1 MSTLLKDNADYKN
14 FIWGGSKKS
23 RAAADVNDEVD
34 YLRRMLDGSSM
45 TNEDPFQGNSR
56 KVEFEARPPRNE
68 SELRQAT
75 AATEVNSLKVAN
87 LEARVGSLV
96 TDIEALKVAGDPVEV
111 ESKFITV
118 FAELKTLKTA
128 GDGAA
133 VKIANLGFKS
143 IEEVSEWT
151 RENFKGNRH
160 GLIMDPLLL
169 LDCICGE
176 ALADKTLKAIQR
188 RINLKLTTGGE
199 GSVIESLS
207 NARPRLFH
215 SGLPTMTYTR
225 NESRLN
231 KLKKHSDWESLAR
244 GGVREH
250 IVNRLNELNLSISQ
264 DIDTAFGRSAEN
276 QAARYVAMVCLTA
289 SVTAITGLVGAV
301 DAIYKKLYRESKF
314 SSESAWCLT
323 MQILDKICEELN
335 IPKARVLLLE
345 TLDDTESM
353 CDHILWAAFKSLDV
367 MGVYVAH
374 HFQNHPSMS
383 TEFIRFLATNSGS
396 EKIDQLVEQTA
407 ALKECVTKALNDT
420 KVASQKADT
429 ATNKVADLVRE
440 LATITRRVKALEDRP
455 RG

>member
-1 MSTLLKDNADYKN
+1 M
-14 FIWGGSKKS
+14 
-23 RAAADVNDEVD
+23 
-34 YLRRMLDGSSM
+34 RMLDGSSM
-45 TNEDPFQGNSR
+45 TNEDLFKGNSR
-56 KVEFEARPPRNE
+56 KVEFEGRAPRNE
-68 SELRQAT
+68 GELRQAAD
-75 AATEVNSLKVAN
+75 AAEFNSLKVSN
-87 LEARVGSLV
+87 LEERVGALV
-96 TDIEALKVAGDPVEV
+96 VDFEALKVASDPSEV
-111 ESKFITV
+111 ESKFTTV
-118 FAELKTLKTA
+118 FAEISLKTA
-128 GDGAA
+128 GDGSA

-151 RENFKGNRH
+151 RANFKGNRY

-176 ALADKTLKAIQR
+176 APADKTLKAIQL

-231 KLKKHSDWESLAR
+231 KLKKHSDWESLAG

-276 QAARYVAMVCLTA
+276 QTARYVAMVCLTA
-289 SVTAITGLVGAV
+289 SVTAVTGLVGAV

-323 MQILDKICEELN
+323 MQILDKICEELYV
-335 IPKARVLLLE
+335 PKARVLLSA
-345 TLDDTESM
+345 TLDNTESM

-374 HFQNHPSMS
+374 HFQNHPSVS

-396 EKIDQLVEQTA
+396 EKIDQLVEQNA
-407 ALKECVTKALNDT
+407 ALKECVTKALNDA
-420 KVASQKADT
+420 KAASQKADT